1 MIFSSLSARTTV
13 RGNVMVNAMRA
24 AVNYQDGF
32 GGGNWRKSAFS
43 TDQQIDQML
52 SLNGGARSLSVHGNL
67 IANAGRGRNKDEGYV
82 NAWDRLPYIT
92 TLGRSGKAS
101 TEPAVNNISGN
112 FVLGTYSPLLDVDT
126 DDGASFYHTFDNVL
140 AYGGYGRKGNCNA
153 HDVRSF
159 RNFFY
164 WLPRA
169 TCETIDY
176 TLQALVACLFSAGLT
191 AAADN
196 APDSGGNG
204 PDWSNNNGWFV
215 NNTVVLSGGA
225 DPCGVLGGYA
235 SDCPTVGLGSACD
248 FGELGTS
255 PNNTASGPA
264 GMVFGGNT
272 IMVADW
278 ETVKVPARCGNDT
291 LQQWLAKGHDP
302 GTRVVPVQSWPVLL
316 AAMRAKLGLPV
327 GSGPAPSR

>member
-1 MIFSSLSARTTV
+1 MIRDNRSISDIGDASL
-13 RGNVMVNAMRA
+13 
-24 AVNYQDGF
+24 
-32 GGGNWRKSAFS
+32 
-43 TDQQIDQML
+43 
-52 SLNGGARSLSVHGNL
+52 LSVHGNL

-169 TCETIDY
+169 TCER
-176 TLQALVACLFSAGLT
+176 
-191 AAADN
+191 
-196 APDSGGNG
+196 
-204 PDWSNNNGWFV
+204 
-215 NNTVVLSGGA
+215 
-225 DPCGVLGGYA
+225 
-235 SDCPTVGLGSACD
+235 
-248 FGELGTS
+248 
-255 PNNTASGPA
+255 PA
-264 GMVFGGNT
+264 
-272 IMVADW
+272 ISLY
-278 ETVKVPARCGNDT
+278 R
-291 LQQWLAKGHDP
+291 L
-302 GTRVVPVQSWPVLL
+302 
-316 AAMRAKLGLPV
+316 
-327 GSGPAPSR
+327 

>member
-1 MIFSSLSARTTV
+1 M
-13 RGNVMVNAMRA
+13 
-24 AVNYQDGF
+24 
-32 GGGNWRKSAFS
+32 
-43 TDQQIDQML
+43 
-52 SLNGGARSLSVHGNL
+52 LSVHGNL

-92 TLGRSGKAS
+92 TVGRSGKAS

-176 TLQALVACLFSAGLT
+176 TLQALAACLFSARLT

-225 DPCGVLGGYA
+225 DPCGVPGGYS
-235 SDCPTVGLGSACD
+235 SDCPTVG
-248 FGELGTS
+248 
-255 PNNTASGPA
+255 
-264 GMVFGGNT
+264 
-272 IMVADW
+272 
-278 ETVKVPARCGNDT
+278 
-291 LQQWLAKGHDP
+291 
-302 GTRVVPVQSWPVLL
+302 
-316 AAMRAKLGLPV
+316 
-327 GSGPAPSR
+327 